1 MFQPAT
7 YINTSVFRQVLI
19 DATPNQNTNNVLD
32 NFNGIVDSMKS
43 GIITSWTETFKTL
56 QLVDFLLHMAH
67 AETFPWAKQN
77 IHQIEGLIPPIQDE
91 YGRKR
96 VKEELGVIKWLLQ
109 DETRIFDEVRAPS
122 LYHHDGPPPWLVRC
136 YDMPVPQR
144 QVQTSPPS
152 QNKLDRAVKY
162 SNPTFESG
170 SGSMARQAQNKHN
183 ENLPMF
189 HNDQSPRLP
198 VTPKWEGQERFHGI
212 DHGNSN
218 DDSAV
223 WDSTEQTIT
232 SVPRQQHR
240 PLPPIFRKSMER
252 SEENLHATGLSFL
265 NRENYDELHDI
276 FRRFVPKGAVT
287 MSKHMAYNAM
297 RGGIEVDDSQ
307 VGLILSW
314 CDVDQLG
321 ELFFPDFAL
330 AFYMLVVIAS
340 QQKPLG
346 VGDTAQLR
354 AEVSRKVTQLTGGCT
369 RRQFLERQ
377 KAQQSRE
384 TEDHKNRYV
393 SQTEDDDFDD
403 TIRPD
408 DLVTQVPVKR
418 KRRKRRDRT
427 SQPANEVPSTIK
439 PTVNGRE
446 DSDKSLRMAVNHE
459 SHSGRSI
466 ASTPSGSFNSS
477 RSATSDLVRDSK
489 LETVISNNGA
499 LVQHISYESNP
510 RMRQRRLRKEQT
522 WKRVRELGGG
532 GFGCVWLEERLNGDD
547 GGGTFRAV
555 KEISK
560 IQPQGQHISI
570 NYNRELEAIAKF
582 SHSKSLGWY
591 ESEHS
596 IFIAMEYME
605 HGDLQGY
612 LSRPFH
618 EEETKQI
625 IFQLLEGLCFMHDNG
640 FAHRDLKPANI
651 LVSEPS
657 PHWWVKIGDF
667 GISKRAEKKATA
679 FRTLVG
685 TRGYL
690 APEVMGIYSTED
702 VMGVHPAGDDSSSIY
717 TVAVDI
723 WALGAIM
730 FRLLNNRNAFGD
742 PHRLARYVTAKG
754 PFPRDG
760 RLKQDVSRSCME
772 FLEHAMARSPKDR
785 PTSHQALNHA
795 WFGDLHDS
803 ASSPEAL
810 LEKLSIASGNLPQRK
825 RSFRDE
831 DTAPSADW
839 PSTFD

>member
-1 MFQPAT
+1 
-7 YINTSVFRQVLI
+7 
-19 DATPNQNTNNVLD
+19 
-32 NFNGIVDSMKS
+32 
-43 GIITSWTETFKTL
+43 
-56 QLVDFLLHMAH
+56 
-67 AETFPWAKQN
+67 
-77 IHQIEGLIPPIQDE
+77 
-91 YGRKR
+91 
-96 VKEELGVIKWLLQ
+96 
-109 DETRIFDEVRAPS
+109 
-122 LYHHDGPPPWLVRC
+122 
-136 YDMPVPQR
+136 
-144 QVQTSPPS
+144 
-152 QNKLDRAVKY
+152 
-162 SNPTFESG
+162 
-170 SGSMARQAQNKHN
+170 
-183 ENLPMF
+183 
-189 HNDQSPRLP
+189 
-198 VTPKWEGQERFHGI
+198 
-212 DHGNSN
+212 
-218 DDSAV
+218 
-223 WDSTEQTIT
+223 
-232 SVPRQQHR
+232 
-240 PLPPIFRKSMER
+240 
-252 SEENLHATGLSFL
+252 
-265 NRENYDELHDI
+265 
-276 FRRFVPKGAVT
+276 
-287 MSKHMAYNAM
+287 MAYNAM

-384 TEDHKNRYV
+384 TEDHKNRYG

-582 SHSKSLGWY
+582 SHSKVRFFSFFSLL
-591 ESEHS
+591 
-596 IFIAMEYME
+596 MTV
-605 HGDLQGY
+605 Y
-612 LSRPFH
+612 LLFPPSV
-618 EEETKQI
+618 
-625 IFQLLEGLCFMHDNG
+625 
-640 FAHRDLKPANI
+640 
-651 LVSEPS
+651 LV
-657 PHWWVKIGDF
+657 
-667 GISKRAEKKATA
+667 
-679 FRTLVG
+679 RTLLCAVSWLVRER
-685 TRGYL
+685 TL
-690 APEVMGIYSTED
+690 HFHSN
-702 VMGVHPAGDDSSSIY
+702 GVHGAWRFARISI
-717 TVAVDI
+717 T
-723 WALGAIM
+723 
-730 FRLLNNRNAFGD
+730 
-742 PHRLARYVTAKG
+742 
-754 PFPRDG
+754 PFPRG
-760 RLKQDVSRSCME
+760 RNQADYI
-772 FLEHAMARSPKDR
+772 
-785 PTSHQALNHA
+785 PTSRGPMLYARQ
-795 WFGDLHDS
+795 WFCT
-803 ASSPEAL
+803 P
-810 LEKLSIASGNLPQRK
+810 
-825 RSFRDE
+825 
-831 DTAPSADW
+831 
-839 PSTFD
+839 